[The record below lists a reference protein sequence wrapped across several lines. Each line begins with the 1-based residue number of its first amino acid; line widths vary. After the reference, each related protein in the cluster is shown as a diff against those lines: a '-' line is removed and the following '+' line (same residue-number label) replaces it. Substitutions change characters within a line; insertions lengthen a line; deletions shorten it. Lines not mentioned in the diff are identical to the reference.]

1 MTPMDMTRATK
12 SYGSWAAGWF
22 GSLVGDKL
30 IVAAEKNLLSCFPA
44 RRRPRSSTT
53 SSIYGQSSNS
63 AHFVH
68 ASPIGAKCLGDPT
81 DATRPVGDG
90 LIPVTPCAGSLRAVT
105 PPLSLS
111 Q

>member
-1 MTPMDMTRATK
+1 MTPTDMTRATK
-12 SYGSWAAGWF
+12 SYGSWPAGWL
-22 GSLVGDKL
+22 GSRVGDTL

-44 RRRPRSSTT
+44 RRRPKSSTT

-68 ASPIGAKCLGDPT
+68 ASPTGAKCLEDPT

-90 LIPVTPCAGSLRAVT
+90 LTPV
-105 PPLSLS
+105 PPYARSRGAI
-111 Q
+111 